1 MNITFNI
8 LFWKGFDFQ
17 NRFDNLKFSWYRLN
31 KFCEYAQTK
40 NVEVKPLLFDFSEE
54 KNLEDSIHIPY
65 PNGEYKRS
73 EKINRV
79 LEYNEIN
86 YNPNLICIVDSDVFF
101 EEDQYDKLLDIINNY
116 DKNIVYVPTLSDIM
130 FKSEVDFINKT
141 IHNPKVTQ
149 RVLDG
154 LGAFFIVNFKNIFN
168 IGGFD
173 ERFIVWGGEDDDMRS
188 RLINS
193 GSKIE
198 RIPIKLFHLPHESLM
213 TSAHKSIEYHQQVS
227 IINNNS
233 IKTEYSLI
241 SKKYL
246 NECDTY

>member
-17 NRFDNLKFSWYRLN
+17 NRFDNLEFAWYRLN

-79 LEYNEIN
+79 LEYNETN
-86 YNPNLICIVDSDVFF
+86 YSPNLICIIDSDIFF

-116 DKNIVYVPTLSDIM
+116 DDDIVYVPNLSDIM
-130 FKSEVDFINKT
+130 FKSQVDFTNKT
-141 IHNPKVTQ
+141 IDNPITKE
-149 RVLDG
+149 RGLGG
-154 LGAFFIVNFKNIFN
+154 LGAFFIVNFKKIFN

-173 ERFIVWGGEDDDMRS
+173 ERFIVWGGEDDDMS
-188 RLINS
+188 IRL
-193 GSKIE
+193 SKLGNRIE
-198 RIPIKLFHLPHESLM
+198 RIPVKLYHLPHESLM
-213 TSAHKSIEYHQQVS
+213 PSAHKSIEYHQQIS
-227 IINNNS
+227 ILSNNT